1 MFSAFKLPDN
11 RLRIVICSIAHRQ
24 QTFAKVVKYN
34 TSRNQTVFL
43 LIPGAQPVPWWR
55 KMASQRETLLPFCHV
70 KTSGKFLIVTSKWN
84 SCWLCTTSEDKLCS
98 SSCTFFCV
106 LLLLPKVA
114 SESCG
119 LSCPAAAAPQRQLFE
134 IFSNETFP
142 QSSYH
147 STTIWDEAWFFFA
160 RMTTLWVCLS

>member
-43 LIPGAQPVPWWR
+43 LIPGVQPVPWWR

-84 SCWLCTTSEDKLCS
+84 SCWLCTASEDKLCS
-98 SSCTFFCV
+98 SSCTFFLFFFCFRKMARKV
-106 LLLLPKVA
+106 AACLVLLLLLPKGNCLRFFRMKHSLNRLATV
-114 SESCG
+114 
-119 LSCPAAAAPQRQLFE
+119 LLFE
-134 IFSNETFP
+134 MRLG
-142 QSSYH
+142 
-147 STTIWDEAWFFFA
+147 FFFA